1 MATNNKRDFLGVP
14 ITLLSRRDAFEELL
28 FWRAIGRCGYV
39 TFVNPH
45 SILMCGRDVHACSA
59 ITQSHLTVP
68 DGVGIAVAARL
79 LGYGHIERL
88 AGPSLM
94 LDLCDWGRQS
104 GLRHFFLGG
113 GEGVAASLAERLAHL
128 YPGLQ
133 IAGTFC
139 PPFRSVTPEE
149 EAAIVDRINTAAP
162 DLVWVG
168 LGTGKQ
174 ERWMAAHVGRLR
186 ASALLGVGAAFDFHS
201 GRVPWAPPWVR
212 LAGFEWA
219 YRLAH
224 EPRRLWR
231 RNVDGF
237 VFLVRVLGQRLGIK
251 KARIVDPL
259 SGTEISA

>member
-45 SILMCGRDVHACSA
+45 SSLRCGRDVHECSA

-94 LDLCDWGRQS
+94 LDPCDWGRQY

-113 GEGVAASLAERLAHL
+113 GERGCRQSR
-128 YPGLQ
+128 
-133 IAGTFC
+133 
-139 PPFRSVTPEE
+139 R
-149 EAAIVDRINTAAP
+149 AP
-162 DLVWVG
+162 
-168 LGTGKQ
+168 
-174 ERWMAAHVGRLR
+174 R
-186 ASALLGVGAAFDFHS
+186 A
-201 GRVPWAPPWVR
+201 
-212 LAGFEWA
+212 
-219 YRLAH
+219 
-224 EPRRLWR
+224 
-231 RNVDGF
+231 
-237 VFLVRVLGQRLGIK
+237 
-251 KARIVDPL
+251 PL
-259 SGTEISA
+259 SRSADRRYVLSTVPQRHT